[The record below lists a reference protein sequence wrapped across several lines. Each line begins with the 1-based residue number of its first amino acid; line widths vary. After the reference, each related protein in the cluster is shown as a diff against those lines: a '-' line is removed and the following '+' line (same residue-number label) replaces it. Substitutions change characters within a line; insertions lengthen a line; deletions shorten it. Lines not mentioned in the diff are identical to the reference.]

1 MAAVATAAFA
11 AWAAPSSA
19 DWQPAVDLSPVGTPV
34 GVPCETGRPSVA
46 ASRDGSFL
54 VAWQRKLDAQ
64 GNDNTLVEARRIDR
78 DGTAGPLLQLT
89 DAPANVGTVTSG
101 VGPDGS
107 GIVLWHQ
114 QPPGLC
120 GEVPGPILLWA
131 RRVGSDGAL
140 GPVTQVSDP
149 SDKALLAAV
158 GLHRSGDATVAWV
171 DQIGFEQS
179 VLKVRT
185 LPAAGPPGPVLSLTP
200 TAGQAE
206 GAPVVVV
213 DQRDRALVVWDEHGQ
228 LEAQRLSPAGDP
240 VGGIID
246 VTPSGETNADV
257 DAGIAAN
264 GEARVVWS
272 HFEPAPVTV
281 LTRTIAADGTVGPIA
296 QVAGGDSPAEPRV
309 AVTASGAAA
318 FAWFTTASVVA
329 FGRTLGPSGAM
340 GPALP
345 LSQTGT
351 GGQMLPTVALANNG
365 QAVAAWQRS
374 LGNTGIVE
382 GAAFSAGGAAG
393 PATQLSQPAASEAF
407 PDLAGNPKG
416 DAVVAWGQETDGGTG
431 MTVQAARFCRHCRR

>member
-1 MAAVATAAFA
+1 
-11 AWAAPSSA
+11 
-19 DWQPAVDLSPVGTPV
+19 
-34 GVPCETGRPSVA
+34 
-46 ASRDGSFL
+46 
-54 VAWQRKLDAQ
+54 
-64 GNDNTLVEARRIDR
+64 
-78 DGTAGPLLQLT
+78 
-89 DAPANVGTVTSG
+89 
-101 VGPDGS
+101 
-107 GIVLWHQ
+107 
-114 QPPGLC
+114 
-120 GEVPGPILLWA
+120 
-131 RRVGSDGAL
+131 
-140 GPVTQVSDP
+140 
-149 SDKALLAAV
+149 
-158 GLHRSGDATVAWV
+158 
-171 DQIGFEQS
+171 
-179 VLKVRT
+179 
-185 LPAAGPPGPVLSLTP
+185 VLSLTP

-206 GAPVVVV
+206 DAPVVVV
-213 DQRDRALVVWDEHGQ
+213 DQRDRALVLWNQHGQ

-246 VTPSGETNADV
+246 VTPSGETNAEI

-264 GEARVVWS
+264 GEARVVWN

-296 QVAGGDSPAEPRV
+296 QVAGDDSPAEPRV

-318 FAWFTTASVVA
+318 FAWFTTAPVVA
-329 FGRTLGPSGAM
+329 FGRTLGPSGAI
-340 GPALP
+340 GPAVP